1 MTTKTLDSRK
11 INLIVRISKLDKEE
25 VVRQV
30 ESAVDLIENRPTEK
44 QLEMLKKLAR
54 PMREKLDI
62 DELINEQNW
71 KPSSRE
77 EIDKII
83 EDFDW
88 QISGEDFVQLLKE
101 I

>member
-1 MTTKTLDSRK
+1 MTTETLDSRK